1 MGHKCGYCNSVFA
14 TKQTLDRHKVTSQ
27 KCLKIQSEIITYKCV
42 CDQIFINKN
51 DHKEHIS
58 NCPDFITEK
67 FTSDINKLKK
77 EHKKEMKGLKEEIK
91 ELELWK
97 KNYIKEMS
105 LQLMSKIKSN
115 LFNPGNLITYT
126 PNLSK
131 DNITKICKEKIT
143 TDLLMDQYG
152 IPDLFINEIVKSPE
166 GKYGAINTNLRES
179 RFKLKINENKIIND
193 IKGKEL
199 TKNFK
204 KCSEEIIENKLKELK
219 DILKNNK
226 QFSIIKKNVI
236 NFDISYIAEQLY
248 VDKNGDGIL
257 TRIKEKEIIDDDI
270 KEIIDNA
277 NNLNFKDNKSLI
289 FDDDIKEEYEET
301 EPHLMCIINEQKEEE
316 VFFSSYADQRTKYI
330 KINIKKNEDKLKHK
344 WFKTSGKKNENS
356 QKITHILRTEVWDT
370 YIGKYIGTINCPY
383 CCVNEISQLN
393 FECGHVIAEANEGKT
408 TLEI

>member
-1 MGHKCGYCNSVFA
+1 MGHKCGYCNSVLA
-14 TKQTLDRHKVTSQ
+14 TKQTLDRHKATSQ

-77 EHKKEMKGLKEEIK
+77 EHKKEMKELKDEIK
-91 ELELWK
+91 DLELWK

-105 LQLMSKIKSN
+105 LQLMSKIKSSN
-115 LFNPGNLITYT
+115 SFNPGNFITYT

-204 KCSEEIIENKLKELK
+204 ECSEEIIENKLKELK

-248 VDKNGDGIL
+248 VDKNGDGIP
-257 TRIKEKEIIDDDI
+257 TRIKE
-270 KEIIDNA
+270 
-277 NNLNFKDNKSLI
+277 
-289 FDDDIKEEYEET
+289 EYKET
-301 EPHLMCIINEQKEEE
+301 EPYLMCIVNEQK
-316 VFFSSYADQRTKYI
+316 
-330 KINIKKNEDKLKHK
+330 EDKLKHK

-408 TLEI
+408 TLENLRPICNKCNKSMGKKTMDIDKWNNGIKSE